1 MSNEESLLATISAWP
16 WYVSLL
22 ALILGVVLVIVV
34 LFVIL
39 RVSMGLWGRYRK
51 QREVRSLHQD
61 LMIWTRLSALVR
73 GGKDAE
79 QAKSELSV
87 KLQLIN
93 RCFADGLKHVRQ
105 HRHLGKQQPW
115 ILLVGEPQAGKT
127 LLIQNSA
134 LDWRYMRAP
143 DTISA
148 QNTASELPLQIVVG
162 PEAVLLEVKGK
173 IFFDAWAEGSGAEFA
188 HMIKL
193 LRNNHRGRSL
203 PLHGG
208 VLCIP
213 ADALLADHAEISQR
227 KAALIADELLRV
239 TEQLKMYLPVTVMI
253 TKLDEVLGFREY
265 VAAMGE
271 KMSSQALGFSLNAHE
286 AYSVT
291 RLHQFFA
298 QTCQRL
304 QEGALELMLSPEVL
318 ALNTQGRSRLDKTA
332 QIYLFAQNFA
342 KLEEQLALYLNTL
355 FASDG
360 TSKHHYVM
368 LKGVYFSSAQ
378 DQGIC
383 FNAAFAAYSHKSI
396 DDALYFDPSV
406 NARHSADAAAETAA
420 GVNADPTAP
429 ATSAASATPAMQT
442 APRPN
447 PYFIKDAL
455 LRCFAPQVVASAHYN
470 RVGRYYR
477 QIPWMLGAGVCTA
490 LSLVAI
496 YGAMWQAPRLSRSL
510 QDDVLYYQS
519 LAQLLEQKEI
529 DHAVLFGLNSHS
541 LPQTYFEHTMPD
553 LSSWTR
559 LNFFAQAQLRLQ
571 MNESLPWQFYPWSY
585 IFFKGTNTALPQRYF
600 IYNQVQT
607 LMAYL
612 PLVHTVEL
620 YLNRHDNE
628 PFSLEKRNAL
638 FALLE
643 IASFHELNE
652 EAINNQAYNA
662 SIMASFLDYLYPQIG
677 ANLKRELSYFLP
689 EYDYHAH
696 ATNDTIVLNVF
707 YQQQC
712 ERSVADFIEQWQQ
725 LRNYPESQY
734 QQLKQQI
741 QCFAD
746 LEQSRQE
753 LLALSAEQQ
762 QLQTVPDLVSFNG
775 KVRALRQQLLSSYE
789 QIQDLLPQLVHRAQ
803 QQQQQA
809 VAVKAAVSAAAPAA
823 ASAASAVTA
832 VTTPAPDQSE
842 QEAHSNSAALVMAV
856 EKQLQQAYEQQ
867 QSQLQQDFTQLQPLS
882 AALQQSRLAHSAHN
896 SMIEAAAVLDSQT
909 QTISPHDH
917 ALSADLP
924 YAAQNQADNA
934 ADLQNLQ
941 KEISSE
947 LEHDYLQAN
956 AMLHQVLTG
965 PLLSSVETNTSSAVP
980 AHSSLKVGSANK
992 AASAVKSVT
1001 ALALMSSMATG
1012 QESADRGWLFE
1023 YEVLAQLSE
1032 SLVLPEITGDFPDV
1046 DSAVQAVLALDQ
1058 VYAQQLQDLQGM
1070 LDQYAET
1077 QIVQNTKDLWP
1088 QLLALQQQEAQ
1099 IALYQEILAFYPYS
1113 TKAQTQLAD
1122 LSLAIGRFPLQNV
1135 MSEHQLDSD
1144 YLNLLGHVSLR
1155 AEFNPQGFAALVEPV
1170 LFLQQKAQLDTLDHG
1185 HSQDQGQQ
1193 GALSPQQGQSAL
1205 AGTQT
1210 STDSANSAQT
1220 GNRPFNFSQNFLQQ
1234 NQQLQSL
1241 WQALQLYAKSYLNY
1255 WAHLADSVEF
1265 SAQSYYEF
1273 HLASQQ
1279 FKAYE
1284 LNAQLQKLYE
1294 LSAQSLAQ
1302 LPAELLSTKEA
1313 QQRNQAQALL
1323 EQRLQCFSL
1332 DFNEKCASTI
1342 NAWSM
1347 LPYSAL
1353 QATKQVNA
1361 LLAAGQGERLFA
1373 VSDPKSESYLPWW
1386 DRFTRLGRSLLQHNV
1401 HEESDLTINALLTKL
1416 NAFPLAGDGEPET
1429 ALSRSELKS
1438 LYQQFKLLGLEQVV
1452 QSSDQ
1457 ASALAQAE
1465 SAASTAAKQALAALG
1480 GIGTE
1485 DEAKSA
1491 EILQRIEPMALNS
1504 QKLKALGQIGS
1515 LLHTLVAEPQPKMQ
1529 LLLLGRAEQQELKQR
1544 LGLQLPL
1551 ALLRY
1556 RYVSLEQQQSLSTS
1570 ERVSSA
1576 QGNGV
1581 ASQFG
1586 GNSGDG
1592 NDRAQI
1598 LWMTGLD
1605 SSDFALHFYRYSNQE
1620 QPTITLSFSETYP
1633 LLGLYTRGDGFFD
1646 ESKGS
1651 YYVPLYVQDPQLGTS
1666 IYFIGLKSVK
1676 ASGSKAGEQG
1686 TPALPPPEQWPQH
1699 ITFDMFL

>member
-22 ALILGVVLVIVV
+22 ALILGVVLVLVV
-34 LFVIL
+34 LFVFL

-87 KLQLIN
+87 RLQLIN

-134 LDWRYMRAP
+134 LDWRYMRST
-143 DTISA
+143 DTISG
-148 QNTASELPLQIVVG
+148 QNTSSELPLQIIVG

-188 HMIKL
+188 HVIKL

-203 PLHGG
+203 PLHG
-208 VLCIP
+208 VMLCIP
-213 ADALLADHAEISQR
+213 ADALLADQAEISQR
-227 KAALIADELLRV
+227 KAALIADELLRI

-265 VAAMGE
+265 AATMGE

-286 AYSVT
+286 PYSVA
-291 RLHQFFA
+291 RVHQFFT

-332 QIYLFAQNFA
+332 LIYLFAQNFA

-360 TSKHHYVM
+360 TSKNHYVM

-383 FNAAFAAYSHKSI
+383 FNAAFASYSHKSI
-396 DDALYFDPSV
+396 DDALYFDASV
-406 NARHSADAAAETAA
+406 NVRHSADAAAAAASAAAAVDTASA
-420 GVNADPTAP
+420 EFAAAATPTAP
-429 ATSAASATPAMQT
+429 AALA

-455 LRCFAPQVVASAHYN
+455 LRCFVPQVVASAHYN

-496 YGAMWQAPRLSRSL
+496 YGAMWQAPRLSRAL

-571 MNESLPWQFYPWSY
+571 MNENLPWQFYPWSY

-612 PLVHTVEL
+612 PLVHTIEL

-662 SIMASFLDYLYPQIG
+662 SIMASFLDYLYPQLG

-823 ASAASAVTA
+823 SAVTA
-832 VTTPAPDQSE
+832 VTTPAPEE
-842 QEAHSNSAALVMAV
+842 QQADHSNSAALVMAV

-867 QSQLQQDFTQLQPLS
+867 QTQLQQDFTQLQPLS
-882 AALQQSRLAHSAHN
+882 AALQQSRLAHSAHS

>member
-1 MSNEESLLATISAWP
+1 M
-16 WYVSLL
+16 
-22 ALILGVVLVIVV
+22 
-34 LFVIL
+34 
-39 RVSMGLWGRYRK
+39 
-51 QREVRSLHQD
+51 
-61 LMIWTRLSALVR
+61 
-73 GGKDAE
+73 
-79 QAKSELSV
+79 
-87 KLQLIN
+87 
-93 RCFADGLKHVRQ
+93 
-105 HRHLGKQQPW
+105 
-115 ILLVGEPQAGKT
+115 
-127 LLIQNSA
+127 
-134 LDWRYMRAP
+134 
-143 DTISA
+143 
-148 QNTASELPLQIVVG
+148 
-162 PEAVLLEVKGK
+162 
-173 IFFDAWAEGSGAEFA
+173 
-188 HMIKL
+188 
-193 LRNNHRGRSL
+193 
-203 PLHGG
+203 
-208 VLCIP
+208 
-213 ADALLADHAEISQR
+213 
-227 KAALIADELLRV
+227 
-239 TEQLKMYLPVTVMI
+239 
-253 TKLDEVLGFREY
+253 
-265 VAAMGE
+265 
-271 KMSSQALGFSLNAHE
+271 
-286 AYSVT
+286 
-291 RLHQFFA
+291 
-298 QTCQRL
+298 
-304 QEGALELMLSPEVL
+304 
-318 ALNTQGRSRLDKTA
+318 
-332 QIYLFAQNFA
+332 
-342 KLEEQLALYLNTL
+342 
-355 FASDG
+355 
-360 TSKHHYVM
+360 
-368 LKGVYFSSAQ
+368 
-378 DQGIC
+378 
-383 FNAAFAAYSHKSI
+383 
-396 DDALYFDPSV
+396 
-406 NARHSADAAAETAA
+406 
-420 GVNADPTAP
+420 
-429 ATSAASATPAMQT
+429 
-442 APRPN
+442 
-447 PYFIKDAL
+447 
-455 LRCFAPQVVASAHYN
+455 
-470 RVGRYYR
+470 
-477 QIPWMLGAGVCTA
+477 
-490 LSLVAI
+490 
-496 YGAMWQAPRLSRSL
+496 
-510 QDDVLYYQS
+510 
-519 LAQLLEQKEI
+519 
-529 DHAVLFGLNSHS
+529 
-541 LPQTYFEHTMPD
+541 
-553 LSSWTR
+553 
-559 LNFFAQAQLRLQ
+559 
-571 MNESLPWQFYPWSY
+571 
-585 IFFKGTNTALPQRYF
+585 
-600 IYNQVQT
+600 
-607 LMAYL
+607 
-612 PLVHTVEL
+612 
-620 YLNRHDNE
+620 
-628 PFSLEKRNAL
+628 
-638 FALLE
+638 
-643 IASFHELNE
+643 
-652 EAINNQAYNA
+652 
-662 SIMASFLDYLYPQIG
+662 
-677 ANLKRELSYFLP
+677 
-689 EYDYHAH
+689 
-696 ATNDTIVLNVF
+696 
-707 YQQQC
+707 
-712 ERSVADFIEQWQQ
+712 
-725 LRNYPESQY
+725 
-734 QQLKQQI
+734 
-741 QCFAD
+741 
-746 LEQSRQE
+746 
-753 LLALSAEQQ
+753 ALSAEQQ

-823 ASAASAVTA
+823 SAVTA
-832 VTTPAPDQSE
+832 VTTTAPEE
-842 QEAHSNSAALVMAV
+842 QQADHSNSAALVMAV

-1598 LWMTGLD
+1598 LWTTGLD

>member
-1 MSNEESLLATISAWP
+1 M
-16 WYVSLL
+16 
-22 ALILGVVLVIVV
+22 
-34 LFVIL
+34 
-39 RVSMGLWGRYRK
+39 
-51 QREVRSLHQD
+51 
-61 LMIWTRLSALVR
+61 
-73 GGKDAE
+73 
-79 QAKSELSV
+79 
-87 KLQLIN
+87 
-93 RCFADGLKHVRQ
+93 
-105 HRHLGKQQPW
+105 
-115 ILLVGEPQAGKT
+115 GEPQAGKT

-134 LDWRYMRAP
+134 LDWRYMR
-143 DTISA
+143 TSNTTSA

-188 HMIKL
+188 HVIKL
-193 LRNNHRGRSL
+193 LKQNHRGRSV
-203 PLHGG
+203 PLHGI

-227 KAALIADELLRV
+227 KAALIADEFLRV

-265 VAAMGE
+265 AAAMGE

-286 AYSVT
+286 AYSVA

-429 ATSAASATPAMQT
+429 ATSAASAASATPAMQT

-496 YGAMWQAPRLSRSL
+496 YGAMWQAPRLSRTL

-529 DHAVLFGLNSHS
+529 DHAVLFGLNSQS

-662 SIMASFLDYLYPQIG
+662 SIMASFLDYLYPQLG

-809 VAVKAAVSAAAPAA
+809 VAVKAAVSAAVPAA

-856 EKQLQQAYEQQ
+856 EKQLYQAYEQQ
-867 QSQLQQDFTQLQPLS
+867 QTQLQQDFTTLQPLR

-896 SMIEAAAVLDSQT
+896 SMVEAAAVLDSQT

-941 KEISSE
+941 KEISTE

-1001 ALALMSSMATG
+1001 ALASMSSMATG

-1032 SLVLPEITGDFPDV
+1032 SLVLPEIAGDFPDV
-1046 DSAVQAVLALDQ
+1046 DSAVQAVRALDQ

-1099 IALYQEILAFYPYS
+1099 IALYQEILAFYPYA

-1122 LSLAIGRFPLQNV
+1122 LSLAIGRFSMQDV
-1135 MSEHQLDSD
+1135 MNEHQLDSD

-1155 AEFNPQGFAALVEPV
+1155 AEFNPQGFATLVEPV
-1170 LFLQQKAQLDTLDHG
+1170 LFLQQQAQRAAVLSSSGQEQQSTQ
-1185 HSQDQGQQ
+1185 SQQNSTDAGNQ
-1193 GALSPQQGQSAL
+1193 PMDFGQS
-1205 AGTQT
+1205 
-1210 STDSANSAQT
+1210 
-1220 GNRPFNFSQNFLQQ
+1220 FLQQ

-1294 LSAQSLAQ
+1294 LSVQSLAQ
-1302 LPAELLSTKEA
+1302 IPSELLSTKEA
-1313 QQRNQAQALL
+1313 QQRSQAQALL

-1361 LLAAGQGERLFA
+1361 LLAAGQSERLFA

-1416 NAFPLAGDGEPET
+1416 NAFPLAGDGDQAT
-1429 ALSRSELKS
+1429 ALSRAELKS

-1480 GIGTE
+1480 GMGTE
-1485 DEAKSA
+1485 NEANGA
-1491 EILQRIEPMALNS
+1491 ELLQHIEPMALNS

-1598 LWMTGLD
+1598 LWTTGLD

-1699 ITFDMFL
+1699 ITFDTFL

>member
-22 ALILGVVLVIVV
+22 ALILGVVLVLVA

-61 LMIWTRLSALVR
+61 LMIWTRLSALVH

-115 ILLVGEPQAGKT
+115 ILLVGEPQAGKS
-127 LLIQNSA
+127 LLLQNSA
-134 LDWRYMRAP
+134 LDWRYMRTP
-143 DTISA
+143 DSIST
-148 QNTASELPLQIVVG
+148 QNTSSELPLQIIVG
-162 PEAVLLEVKGK
+162 PEAVVLEVKGK
-173 IFFDAWAEGSGAEFA
+173 IFFDAWADGSGAEFA
-188 HMIKL
+188 HVIKL

-203 PLHGG
+203 PLHGIM
-208 VLCIP
+208 LCIP

-239 TEQLKMYLPVTVMI
+239 SEQLKMYLPVTVMI

-265 VAAMGE
+265 AAAMGE
-271 KMSSQALGFSLNAHE
+271 KMSSQALGFSLNTNE
-286 AYSVT
+286 SYSLA

-304 QEGALELMLSPEVL
+304 QEGALELMLCPEVL

-332 QIYLFAQNFA
+332 LIYLFAQNFA

-360 TSKHHYVM
+360 TGKQHYVM
-368 LKGVYFSSAQ
+368 FKGVYFSSAQ

-383 FNAAFAAYSHKSI
+383 FNAAFAACSHKSI
-396 DDALYFDPSV
+396 DDALYFDSSV
-406 NARHSADAAAETAA
+406 NVKRSADGTEH
-420 GVNADPTAP
+420 ADPAVP
-429 ATSAASATPAMQT
+429 AAQTVQAASRTS
-442 APRPN
+442 
-447 PYFIKDAL
+447 PYFIKYAL
-455 LRCFAPQVVASAHYN
+455 LRCFAPQVVSSAHYN
-470 RVGRYYR
+470 RVGRYYH
-477 QIPWMLGAGVCTA
+477 QIPWMLGACVCTA

-496 YGAMWQAPRLSRSL
+496 YGTLWQAPRLSRAL

-519 LAQLLEQKEI
+519 LAQLLEQKEL

-541 LPQTYFEHTMPD
+541 QPQTYFEHTMPD

-612 PLVHTVEL
+612 PLVHTLEL

-628 PFSLEKRNAL
+628 PFSQEKRNAL

-652 EAINNQAYNA
+652 DAINNQAYNDD
-662 SIMASFLDYLYPQIG
+662 IMVSFLDYLYPQLG

-712 ERSVADFIEQWQQ
+712 ARSVADFIEHWRM

-734 QQLKQQI
+734 QQLKQQV

-753 LLALSAEQQ
+753 LLALSAAQQ
-762 QLQTVPDLVSFNG
+762 QLQTVPDLVAFNG
-775 KVRALRQQLLSSYE
+775 KVRALRQQLLQSYE
-789 QIQDLLPQLVHRAQ
+789 QIQDLLPQLVHRTQ

-809 VAVKAAVSAAAPAA
+809 EAAKAAIPVTANAAP
-823 ASAASAVTA
+823 S
-832 VTTPAPDQSE
+832 PKE
-842 QEAHSNSAALVMAV
+842 QQDPHSNSAAVVMAV

-867 QSQLQQDFTQLQPLS
+867 QTQLQQDFTQLQPLS

-896 SMIEAAAVLDSQT
+896 SMVEAAAVLDSQKIT
-909 QTISPHDH
+909 LSPHDH

-924 YAAQNQADNA
+924 YAAQNQTDNMA
-934 ADLQNLQ
+934 NLQNLQ
-941 KEISSE
+941 KEISTE
-947 LEHDYLQAN
+947 LEHDYLQVN
-956 AMLHQVLTG
+956 ALLHQVLTG
-965 PLLSSVETNTSSAVP
+965 PLLSSVSSGENSSAP
-980 AHSSLKVGSANK
+980 ATTRSHVGLKTGVTNK
-992 AASAVKSVT
+992 ATIAATT
-1001 ALALMSSMATG
+1001 ALTSLASMAASG
-1012 QESADRGWLFE
+1012 QESADSDGLFE
-1023 YEVLAQLSE
+1023 YEILAQLSE
-1032 SLVLPEITGDFPDV
+1032 SLMLPEIADDFPDV
-1046 DSAVQAVLALDQ
+1046 DSVVQTVRALDQ
-1058 VYAQQLQDLQGM
+1058 VYAQQLQELQGL

-1077 QIVQNTKDLWP
+1077 QIVQSTKDLWP

-1099 IALYQEILAFYPYS
+1099 ITLYQEILAFYPYA

-1122 LSLAIGRFPLQNV
+1122 LSLAIGSFPLQSV

-1155 AEFNPQGFAALVEPV
+1155 AEFNPQGFATLVEPV
-1170 LFLQQKAQLDTLDHG
+1170 LFLQQKAQQEASAS
-1185 HSQDQGQQ
+1185 SQSQNSQSQ
-1193 GALSPQQGQSAL
+1193 REAQSA
-1205 AGTQT
+1205 
-1210 STDSANSAQT
+1210 DSAKTGKGQT
-1220 GNRPFNFSQNFLQQ
+1220 NFSQSFLQQ

-1241 WQALQLYAKSYLNY
+1241 WQALQLYARSYLNY

-1294 LSAQSLAQ
+1294 LSVQSLAQ
-1302 LPAELLSTKEA
+1302 LPAELLSAQEA
-1313 QQRNQAQALL
+1313 QHRDQAQALL

-1332 DFNEKCASTI
+1332 DFNEQCASTI

-1401 HEESDLTINALLTKL
+1401 HEESDLTINSLLSKL
-1416 NAFPLAGDGEPET
+1416 NAFPLAGDGAPET
-1429 ALSRSELKS
+1429 ALSRAELKS

-1452 QSSDQ
+1452 QYSAQ
-1457 ASALAQAE
+1457 TAALAQAE
-1465 SAASTAAKQALAALG
+1465 SAASTAAQQALAALG
-1480 GIGTE
+1480 GMGTKAE
-1485 DEAKSA
+1485 EAMGS

-1515 LLHTLVAEPQPKMQ
+1515 LLHTLVADPQPKMQ
-1529 LLLLGRAEQQELKQR
+1529 LLLLGRVEQQELKQR
-1544 LGLQLPL
+1544 LGLKLPL

-1556 RYVSLEQQQSLSTS
+1556 RYVSLEQKQSLSTS
-1570 ERVSSA
+1570 KQVSSA
-1576 QGNGV
+1576 QD
-1581 ASQFG
+1581 QFS
-1586 GNSGDG
+1586 GNSGEN
-1592 NDRAQI
+1592 NDRAQV
-1598 LWMTGLD
+1598 LWSTGLD

-1620 QPTITLSFSETYP
+1620 QPTITLSFTETYP

-1646 ESKGS
+1646 ESKDS

-1666 IYFIGLKSVK
+1666 IYFVGLKSIK
-1676 ASGSKAGEQG
+1676 ASGSKADEQG
-1686 TPALPPPEQWPQH
+1686 TPALPPPGQWPQH
-1699 ITFDMFL
+1699 MTFETFM

>member
-87 KLQLIN
+87 RLQLIN

-134 LDWRYMRAP
+134 LDWRYMR
-143 DTISA
+143 TSNTTSA

-188 HMIKL
+188 HVIKL
-193 LRNNHRGRSL
+193 LKQNHRRRSV
-203 PLHGG
+203 PLQGI

-227 KAALIADELLRV
+227 KAALIADEFLRV

-265 VAAMGE
+265 AAAMGE
-271 KMSSQALGFSLNAHE
+271 KMSSQALGFSLNTQE
-286 AYSVT
+286 GYSVA
-291 RLHQFFA
+291 RVHQFFA

-304 QEGALELMLSPEVL
+304 QEGALELMLIPEVL

-383 FNAAFAAYSHKSI
+383 FNAAFAAYSHKSV

-406 NARHSADAAAETAA
+406 NARQSTATAAETVA
-420 GVNADPTAP
+420 GVNAA
-429 ATSAASATPAMQT
+429 PAMQT

-496 YGAMWQAPRLSRSL
+496 YGAMWQAPRLSRAL

-662 SIMASFLDYLYPQIG
+662 SIMASFLDYLYPQLG

-762 QLQTVPDLVSFNG
+762 QLQTVPDLVAFNG

-823 ASAASAVTA
+823 SAVTA
-832 VTTPAPDQSE
+832 VTTPAPEE
-842 QEAHSNSAALVMAV
+842 QQADHSNSAALVMAV

-867 QSQLQQDFTQLQPLS
+867 QTQLQQDFTQLQPLS
-882 AALQQSRLAHSAHN
+882 AALQQSRLAHSAHS

-941 KEISSE
+941 KEISTE

-965 PLLSSVETNTSSAVP
+965 PLLSNVETNTSSAVP
-980 AHSSLKVGSANK
+980 AHTGLKAGSANK
-992 AASAVKSVT
+992 AASAAKAVT
-1001 ALALMSSMATG
+1001 ALASMATG
-1012 QESADRGWLFE
+1012 QEPADRNWLFE
-1023 YEVLAQLSE
+1023 YEILAQLSE
-1032 SLVLPEITGDFPDV
+1032 SLVLPEIAGDFPDV
-1046 DSAVQAVLALDQ
+1046 DSAVQAVRALDQ

-1099 IALYQEILAFYPYS
+1099 IALYQEILAFYPYA

-1122 LSLAIGRFPLQNV
+1122 LSLAIGRFSMQDV
-1135 MSEHQLDSD
+1135 MNEHQLDSD

-1155 AEFNPQGFAALVEPV
+1155 AEFNPQGFATLVEPV
-1170 LFLQQKAQLDTLDHG
+1170 LFLQQQAQRAAVLSSSGQEQQSTQ
-1185 HSQDQGQQ
+1185 SQQNSTDAGNQ
-1193 GALSPQQGQSAL
+1193 PVDFGQS
-1205 AGTQT
+1205 
-1210 STDSANSAQT
+1210 
-1220 GNRPFNFSQNFLQQ
+1220 FLQQ

-1570 ERVSSA
+1570 ERVSSV

-1598 LWMTGLD
+1598 LWTTGLD

>member
-1 MSNEESLLATISAWP
+1 MSNEGSLLATISAWP

-22 ALILGVVLVIVV
+22 ALILGVVLVLVV

-87 KLQLIN
+87 RLQLIN

-143 DTISA
+143 DTIGA

-188 HMIKL
+188 HVIKL
-193 LRNNHRGRSL
+193 LKQNHRGRSV
-203 PLHGG
+203 PLHGI

-227 KAALIADELLRV
+227 KAALIADEFLRV

-265 VAAMGE
+265 AAAMGE
-271 KMSSQALGFSLNAHE
+271 KMSSQALGFSLNTQE
-286 AYSVT
+286 GYSVA
-291 RLHQFFA
+291 RVHQFFA

-304 QEGALELMLSPEVL
+304 QEGALELMLIPEVL

-396 DDALYFDPSV
+396 DDALYFDASV
-406 NARHSADAAAETAA
+406 NVKHSATSTDTAAAAANAADTAA
-420 GVNADPTAP
+420 P
-429 ATSAASATPAMQT
+429 AALAIQT

-496 YGAMWQAPRLSRSL
+496 YGAMWQAPRLSRAL

-662 SIMASFLDYLYPQIG
+662 SIMDSFLDYLYPQLG

-809 VAVKAAVSAAAPAA
+809 VAVKAAVSAAVPAA
-823 ASAASAVTA
+823 APAASAVTA
-832 VTTPAPDQSE
+832 VTTPAPEE
-842 QEAHSNSAALVMAV
+842 QQADHSNSAALVMAV

-867 QSQLQQDFTQLQPLS
+867 QTQLQQDFTQLQPLS
-882 AALQQSRLAHSAHN
+882 AALQQSRLAHSAHS

-941 KEISSE
+941 KEISTE

-1012 QESADRGWLFE
+1012 QESADRNWLFE

-1032 SLVLPEITGDFPDV
+1032 SLVLPEIAGDFPDV
-1046 DSAVQAVLALDQ
+1046 DSAVQAVQALDQ
-1058 VYAQQLQDLQGM
+1058 VYAQQLQDLQGL
-1070 LDQYAET
+1070 LDQYADT
-1077 QIVQNTKDLWP
+1077 QVVQNTKDLWP

-1122 LSLAIGRFPLQNV
+1122 LSLAIGRFLLQNV

-1170 LFLQQKAQLDTLDHG
+1170 LFLQKKAQLEALG
-1185 HSQDQGQQ
+1185 QASGQSQYQGQQ
-1193 GALSPQQGQSAL
+1193 VALSPQQGHNAQVSA
-1205 AGTQT
+1205 
-1210 STDSANSAQT
+1210 DSAQT
-1220 GNRPFNFSQNFLQQ
+1220 GTQPFDFSRSFLQQ

-1255 WAHLADSVEF
+1255 WSHLADSVEF

-1313 QQRNQAQALL
+1313 QQRSQAQALL
-1323 EQRLQCFSL
+1323 DQRLQCFSL

-1361 LLAAGQGERLFA
+1361 LLAAGQSERLFA

-1416 NAFPLAGDGEPET
+1416 NAFPLAGDGDQET
-1429 ALSRSELKS
+1429 ALSRADLKS

-1457 ASALAQAE
+1457 ATALAQAE
-1465 SAASTAAKQALAALG
+1465 SAASTAAQQALAALG

-1485 DEAKSA
+1485 DSAKSA
-1491 EILQRIEPMALNS
+1491 ELLQRIEPMALNS

-1529 LLLLGRAEQQELKQR
+1529 ILLTGIAEQRELKQR

-1556 RYVSLEQQQSLSTS
+1556 RYVSLEQQQSISTS
-1570 ERVSSA
+1570 ERVSSSQA
-1576 QGNGV
+1576 
-1581 ASQFG
+1581 QFG
-1586 GNSGDG
+1586 GGGDP
-1592 NDRAQI
+1592 DKTAPV
-1598 LWMTGLD
+1598 LWTTGLD

-1651 YYVPLYVQDPQLGTS
+1651 YYIPLYVQDPQLGTS
-1666 IYFIGLKSVK
+1666 IYFIGLKSTK
-1676 ASGSKAGEQG
+1676 AGGSKAGEQG
-1686 TPALPPPEQWPQH
+1686 APALPPPEQWPQH
-1699 ITFDMFL
+1699 MTFETFL

>member
-1 MSNEESLLATISAWP
+1 
-16 WYVSLL
+16 
-22 ALILGVVLVIVV
+22 
-34 LFVIL
+34 
-39 RVSMGLWGRYRK
+39 
-51 QREVRSLHQD
+51 
-61 LMIWTRLSALVR
+61 
-73 GGKDAE
+73 
-79 QAKSELSV
+79 
-87 KLQLIN
+87 
-93 RCFADGLKHVRQ
+93 
-105 HRHLGKQQPW
+105 
-115 ILLVGEPQAGKT
+115 
-127 LLIQNSA
+127 
-134 LDWRYMRAP
+134 
-143 DTISA
+143 
-148 QNTASELPLQIVVG
+148 
-162 PEAVLLEVKGK
+162 
-173 IFFDAWAEGSGAEFA
+173 
-188 HMIKL
+188 
-193 LRNNHRGRSL
+193 
-203 PLHGG
+203 
-208 VLCIP
+208 
-213 ADALLADHAEISQR
+213 
-227 KAALIADELLRV
+227 
-239 TEQLKMYLPVTVMI
+239 
-253 TKLDEVLGFREY
+253 
-265 VAAMGE
+265 
-271 KMSSQALGFSLNAHE
+271 
-286 AYSVT
+286 
-291 RLHQFFA
+291 
-298 QTCQRL
+298 
-304 QEGALELMLSPEVL
+304 
-318 ALNTQGRSRLDKTA
+318 
-332 QIYLFAQNFA
+332 
-342 KLEEQLALYLNTL
+342 
-355 FASDG
+355 
-360 TSKHHYVM
+360 
-368 LKGVYFSSAQ
+368 
-378 DQGIC
+378 
-383 FNAAFAAYSHKSI
+383 
-396 DDALYFDPSV
+396 
-406 NARHSADAAAETAA
+406 
-420 GVNADPTAP
+420 
-429 ATSAASATPAMQT
+429 
-442 APRPN
+442 
-447 PYFIKDAL
+447 
-455 LRCFAPQVVASAHYN
+455 
-470 RVGRYYR
+470 
-477 QIPWMLGAGVCTA
+477 
-490 LSLVAI
+490 
-496 YGAMWQAPRLSRSL
+496 
-510 QDDVLYYQS
+510 
-519 LAQLLEQKEI
+519 
-529 DHAVLFGLNSHS
+529 
-541 LPQTYFEHTMPD
+541 MPD

-662 SIMASFLDYLYPQIG
+662 SIMASFLDYLYPQLG

-762 QLQTVPDLVSFNG
+762 QLQTVPDLVSFN
-775 KVRALRQQLLSSYE
+775 AYE

-823 ASAASAVTA
+823 SAVTA
-832 VTTPAPDQSE
+832 VTTTAPEE
-842 QEAHSNSAALVMAV
+842 QQADHSNSAALVMAV

>member
-203 PLHGG
+203 PLHGV

-265 VAAMGE
+265 AAAMGE
-271 KMSSQALGFSLNAHE
+271 KMSSQALGFSLNTQE
-286 AYSVT
+286 GYSVA
-291 RLHQFFA
+291 RVHQFFA

-429 ATSAASATPAMQT
+429 ATSAASAASATPAMQT

-496 YGAMWQAPRLSRSL
+496 YGALWQAPRLSRAL

-662 SIMASFLDYLYPQIG
+662 SIMASFLDYLYPQLG

-712 ERSVADFIEQWQQ
+712 ERSVTDFIAQWQQ

-753 LLALSAEQQ
+753 LLALNATHQ
-762 QLQTVPDLVSFNG
+762 QLQTVPDLVAFNG

-809 VAVKAAVSAAAPAA
+809 VAVKAAASAAVPAAAP
-823 ASAASAVTA
+823 AASAVTA
-832 VTTPAPDQSE
+832 VTTSASDQTE

-856 EKQLQQAYEQQ
+856 EKQLYQAYEQQ
-867 QSQLQQDFTQLQPLS
+867 QTQLQQDFTTLQPLR

-896 SMIEAAAVLDSQT
+896 SMVEAAAVLDSQT

-941 KEISSE
+941 KEISTE
-947 LEHDYLQAN
+947 LEHDYLQVN

-965 PLLSSVETNTSSAVP
+965 PLLSSVEANTSSVTP
-980 AHSSLKVGSANK
+980 AHTGLKVGSAHK
-992 AASAVKSVT
+992 AASAAKAVT
-1001 ALALMSSMATG
+1001 ALDSMATG
-1012 QESADRGWLFE
+1012 QESADRNWLFE

-1046 DSAVQAVLALDQ
+1046 DSAVQSVRALDQ

-1099 IALYQEILAFYPYS
+1099 IALYQEILAFYPYA

-1122 LSLAIGRFPLQNV
+1122 LSLAIGRFSMQNV
-1135 MSEHQLDSD
+1135 MNEHQLDSD

-1155 AEFNPQGFAALVEPV
+1155 AEFNPQGFATLVEPV
-1170 LFLQQKAQLDTLDHG
+1170 LFLQQQAQRAAVLSSSGQEQQSTQ
-1185 HSQDQGQQ
+1185 SQQNSTDAGNQ
-1193 GALSPQQGQSAL
+1193 PVDFGQS
-1205 AGTQT
+1205 
-1210 STDSANSAQT
+1210 
-1220 GNRPFNFSQNFLQQ
+1220 FLQQ

-1241 WQALQLYAKSYLNY
+1241 WQALQLYARSYLNY

-1294 LSAQSLAQ
+1294 LSVQSLAQ
-1302 LPAELLSTKEA
+1302 IPSELLSTKEA
-1313 QQRNQAQALL
+1313 QQRSQAQALL

-1361 LLAAGQGERLFA
+1361 LLAAGQSERLFA

-1416 NAFPLAGDGEPET
+1416 NAFPLAGDGDQAT
-1429 ALSRSELKS
+1429 ALSRAELKS
-1438 LYQQFKLLGLEQVV
+1438 LYQQFRLLGLEQVV
-1452 QSSDQ
+1452 QDTDQ

-1465 SAASTAAKQALAALG
+1465 SAASTAAQQALAALG
-1480 GIGTE
+1480 SIGTE
-1485 DEAKSA
+1485 NEAKGA
-1491 EILQRIEPMALNS
+1491 ELLQRIEPMALNS

-1529 LLLLGRAEQQELKQR
+1529 ILLTDLAEQRELKQR

-1556 RYVSLEQQQSLSTS
+1556 RYVSLEQQQSISTS

-1576 QGNGV
+1576 QGSGL

-1586 GNSGDG
+1586 GNSGEG
-1592 NDRAQI
+1592 SNHAQI
-1598 LWMTGLD
+1598 LWTTGLD

-1666 IYFIGLKSVK
+1666 IYFIGLKSTK
-1676 ASGSKAGEQG
+1676 ASGSKAREQG
-1686 TPALPPPEQWPQH
+1686 APALPPPEQWPQH
-1699 ITFDMFL
+1699 MTFDTFL

>member
-22 ALILGVVLVIVV
+22 ALILGVVLVLVV
-34 LFVIL
+34 LFVFL

-87 KLQLIN
+87 RLQLIN

-134 LDWRYMRAP
+134 LDWRYMRST
-143 DTISA
+143 DTISG
-148 QNTASELPLQIVVG
+148 QNTSSELPLQIIVG

-188 HMIKL
+188 HVIKL

-203 PLHGG
+203 PLHG
-208 VLCIP
+208 VMLCIP
-213 ADALLADHAEISQR
+213 ADALLADQAEISQR
-227 KAALIADELLRV
+227 KAALIADELLRI

-265 VAAMGE
+265 AATMGE

-286 AYSVT
+286 PYSVA
-291 RLHQFFA
+291 RVHQFFT

-332 QIYLFAQNFA
+332 LIYLFAQNFA

-360 TSKHHYVM
+360 TSKNHYVM

-383 FNAAFAAYSHKSI
+383 FNAAFASYSHKSI
-396 DDALYFDPSV
+396 DDALYFDASV
-406 NARHSADAAAETAA
+406 NVRHSADAAAAAASAAAAVDTASA
-420 GVNADPTAP
+420 EFAAAATPTAP
-429 ATSAASATPAMQT
+429 AALA

-455 LRCFAPQVVASAHYN
+455 LRCFVPQVVASAHYN

-496 YGAMWQAPRLSRSL
+496 YGAMWQAPRLSRAL

-541 LPQTYFEHTMPD
+541 LPQTYFEHTM
-553 LSSWTR
+553 
-559 LNFFAQAQLRLQ
+559 
-571 MNESLPWQFYPWSY
+571 
-585 IFFKGTNTALPQRYF
+585 NTALPQRYF

-662 SIMASFLDYLYPQIG
+662 SIMASFLDYLYPQLG